1 MVGEAIKGEQV
12 SRSGRG
18 GPIPERL
25 DKKFEVHVERVVE
38 LLNEALR
45 IDKHAISD
53 LVSERITVNKDLALH
68 PTIQCVETGR
78 GRYEMGL
85 LGFLNGLFG
94 VDEEKHGAIKAVID
108 PRTNLVAS
116 FEVCEPW
123 KGEIGPTAA

>member
-1 MVGEAIKGEQV
+1 MDKATRGDV

-18 GPIPERL
+18 GPAPEVLEKRY
-25 DKKFEVHVERVVE
+25 EVTVQEVVD

-45 IDKHAISD
+45 MDKDAVTD
-53 LVSERITVNKDLALH
+53 LVSERITVNKGLALH
-68 PTIQCVETGR
+68 PTIQCIETGR
-78 GRYEMGL
+78 GRFEMGL

-108 PRTNLVAS
+108 PKTKLVAS

-123 KGEIGPTAA
+123 QGATGPTAA